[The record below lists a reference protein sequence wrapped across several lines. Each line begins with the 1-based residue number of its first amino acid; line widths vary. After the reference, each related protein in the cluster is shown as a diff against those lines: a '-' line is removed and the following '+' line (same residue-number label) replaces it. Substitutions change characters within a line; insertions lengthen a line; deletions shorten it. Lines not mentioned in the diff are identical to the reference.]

1 MTEKELLA
9 VIFAIEKFRCYV
21 EGSFFYV
28 VTDHIALKWLQNLS
42 NPSGRLARM
51 SIRLSQFDFKVIHRK
66 GSLNIVADA
75 LSRIT
80 SENISTIDVDSL
92 KPDKWYNSMTEK
104 IQNFPDKYPTF
115 RVENN
120 LLYKFVSNN
129 HNILSNLRE
138 WKLVIPTKNRLEV
151 LKVYHNDECSGH
163 FGVSKTLN
171 RILELYYWPRMRK
184 DVMNYVRKC
193 AICQAN
199 KTSTLGTPGLMGQYR
214 DIKFPFQMISCD
226 LLGPY
231 VRSKNGNRFVLVV
244 IDWFTK
250 FILVH
255 PMANATAK
263 GIRNFIENQVFLVYG
278 VPQILCCD
286 NGPQFISK
294 VFKELNSEY
303 KIQKIFYNLKYHP
316 QANHTERAN
325 KEIVRCL
332 RSYIGENQKTW
343 DVSLHKIA
351 QAIRT
356 AKHDVTQF
364 SPAFLTFGRNV
375 PLYGDFYGKL
385 SENDNNLPLISD
397 KTQRF
402 KDLESLP

>member
-1 MTEKELLA
+1 M
-9 VIFAIEKFRCYV
+9 
-21 EGSFFYV
+21 
-28 VTDHIALKWLQNLS
+28 
-42 NPSGRLARM
+42 
-51 SIRLSQFDFKVIHRK
+51 
-66 GSLNIVADA
+66 
-75 LSRIT
+75 
-80 SENISTIDVDSL
+80 
-92 KPDKWYNSMTEK
+92 
-104 IQNFPDKYPTF
+104 
-115 RVENN
+115 
-120 LLYKFVSNN
+120 
-129 HNILSNLRE
+129 
-138 WKLVIPTKNRLEV
+138 
-151 LKVYHNDECSGH
+151 
-163 FGVSKTLN
+163 
-171 RILELYYWPRMRK
+171 
-184 DVMNYVRKC
+184 
-193 AICQAN
+193 
-199 KTSTLGTPGLMGQYR
+199 
-214 DIKFPFQMISCD
+214 
-226 LLGPY
+226 
-231 VRSKNGNRFVLVV
+231 
-244 IDWFTK
+244 
-250 FILVH
+250 
-255 PMANATAK
+255 
-263 GIRNFIENQVFLVYG
+263 YG

-294 VFKELNSEY
+294 VFKELSSEY